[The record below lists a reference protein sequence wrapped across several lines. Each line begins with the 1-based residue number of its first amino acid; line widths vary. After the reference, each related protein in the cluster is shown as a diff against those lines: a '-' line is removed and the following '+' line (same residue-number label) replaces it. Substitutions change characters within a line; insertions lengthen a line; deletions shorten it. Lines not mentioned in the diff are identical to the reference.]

1 MSDLTRNGR
10 KAQAMRDL
18 CDLMRCDPDILRDIA
33 QEFGESADEQD
44 DSLTRAYYRHMA
56 DGAYMLALAHEIRPS
71 LRMGR

>member
-10 KAQAMRDL
+10 KDRAKRDL
-18 CDLMRCDPDILRDIA
+18 CDLMRTDSDIMRDIA
-33 QEFGESADEQD
+33 QEFGESADAQE

-71 LRMGR
+71 LRNGR